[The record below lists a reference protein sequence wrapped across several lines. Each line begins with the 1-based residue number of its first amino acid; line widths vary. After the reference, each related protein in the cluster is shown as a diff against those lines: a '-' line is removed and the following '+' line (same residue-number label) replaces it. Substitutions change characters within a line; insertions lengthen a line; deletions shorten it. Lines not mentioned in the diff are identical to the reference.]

1 VSGLWLNT
9 ISVTI
14 RTRLGHMKP
23 CQRQAVAGWD
33 MNKTDLTAAF
43 EQTSFLYG
51 GNAQFV
57 EQLYAKYLE
66 NPAAV
71 DTHWR
76 LFFDKLD
83 DDTKNAKASVQG
95 PSWKRADWPASPV
108 DERTAA
114 LDGNWVALEKLIAP
128 KIEAKAKAAAP
139 AAQAAPAQS
148 AEDVKR
154 ATMDSVRALML
165 IRAYRIRGHLA
176 ADLDPLKLKEQEP
189 QPELDPATYG
199 FTEADMDRPIYLDRV
214 LGLESATMRQIV
226 EVVRKVY
233 CGSLGVEYIH
243 ISDPKQKLWI
253 QERIEGPDKEIT
265 FTKEGKKAILN
276 KLIESEGFENFLNVK
291 YTGTKRFGLDGG
303 ESMIPALE
311 QIIKRGGNLGL
322 KDIVLGMAHRGR
334 LNVLANVMSKPYSA
348 IFHEFQGGSSTPD
361 EVEGSGDVKYHL
373 GSSSDRSFDGNTVHL
388 SLTANPSHLEIV
400 DPVVLG
406 KARAKQDQRGDKTRT
421 TVLPLLIHGDAAF
434 AGQGVV
440 AECFG
445 LSGLKGHRSGGSIHF
460 IVNNQIGFTT
470 SPIWSRSS
478 PYPSDIAKMIDAP
491 IFHANGDDPESVV
504 FAAKVA
510 MEFRQEFKK
519 PVVIDM
525 FCYRR
530 FGHNETDEPAF
541 TQPLMYKRIAA
552 HQTVVN
558 VYAQRLIASGVITS
572 EEFDQMKA
580 DYRKRLEDAF
590 SVATGYKANKADW
603 LDGRWA
609 GLKTAASLDDD
620 RRGKTGVPIDRL
632 KDLGLK
638 LTKVPKSF
646 TPHKTMQRVL
656 DSRRKMIEEGHG
668 LDWASGEALAFA
680 TLLDEDYKIRL
691 SGQDVQRGT
700 FSQRHAVMIDQ
711 ATEKRYT
718 PLNHLKR
725 DQKIKIEVINSMLSE
740 EAVLG
745 FEYGYSLAEPNAL
758 TLWEAQFGDFA
769 NGAQVIFD
777 QFLSSGERKWLRMSG
792 LVCLLP
798 HGYEGQGPE
807 HSSARLERFLQM
819 CAEDNMQVANC
830 TTPANYFHVLR
841 RQMKRDFRKPLIIMT
856 PKSLLRHKRAVSSL
870 SEMAEGT
877 SFHRVLWDDA
887 QFLPN
892 EKIKLQS
899 DEKIRR
905 VILCTGKV
913 YFDLYEEREKRG
925 IDDVY
930 LMRVEQLY
938 PWPHKVLAQELA
950 RFKNAEFIW
959 CQEEP
964 MNMGAWTFVQPG
976 IERVLEFTKMK
987 NTRPRYV
994 GRPAS
999 ASTATGLMSRHLKE
1013 LKAFLDEA
1021 LA

>member
-1 VSGLWLNT
+1 
-9 ISVTI
+9 
-14 RTRLGHMKP
+14 
-23 CQRQAVAGWD
+23 
-33 MNKTDLTAAF
+33 MNKTDLTTAF

-57 EQLYAKYLE
+57 ENLYARYLE
-66 NPAAV
+66 SPAAV
-71 DTHWR
+71 DSHWR
-76 LFFDKLD
+76 QFFDSLAD
-83 DDTKNAKASVQG
+83 EAQNARAQIKG
-95 PSWKRADWPASPV
+95 PSWKRADWPAAPV

-114 LDGNWVALEKLIAP
+114 LDGNWVALEKLLAP
-128 KIEAKAKAAAP
+128 KIEAKAKEKSAAAP
-139 AAQAAPAQS
+139 AAAPASTQQS
-148 AEDVKR
+148 DEDIRR

-176 ADLDPLKLKEQEP
+176 ADLDPLKLKESEP
-189 QPELDPATYG
+189 QPELDPASYG
-199 FTEADMDRPIYLDRV
+199 FAEADLDRPIFLDKV
-214 LGLESATMRQIV
+214 LGLENATMRQIIDILK
-226 EVVRKVY
+226 RTY
-233 CGSLGVEYIH
+233 CGTLGVEFMH
-243 ISDPKQKLWI
+243 ITDPKQKAWI
-253 QERIEGPDKEIT
+253 QQRIEGPDKEIT

-322 KDIVLGMAHRGR
+322 KEIVLGMAHRGR

-373 GSSSDRSFDGNTVHL
+373 GSSSDRVFDDNTVHL

-406 KARAKQDQRGDKTRT
+406 KARAKQDQRGDKDRT
-421 TVLPLLIHGDAAF
+421 SVLPLLIHGDAAF

-504 FAAKVA
+504 FAAKIA
-510 MEFRQEFKK
+510 MEFRHTFKK

-541 TQPLMYKRIAA
+541 TQPLMYKRIGA
-552 HQTVVN
+552 HKTVVN
-558 VYAQRLIASGVITS
+558 VYGQRLIAEGVITQD
-572 EEFDQMKA
+572 EFDAMKA
-580 DYRKRLEDAF
+580 DYRKRLDDAF

-609 GLKTAASLDDD
+609 GLKVAASQDDD
-620 RRGKTGVPIDRL
+620 RRGKTGVDAAKL
-632 KDLGLK
+632 KELGLR
-638 LTKVPKSF
+638 LTKIPKTF
-646 TPHKTMQRVL
+646 TVHKTMQRVL
-656 DSRRKMIEEGHG
+656 DSRRKMIEEGVG
-668 LDWASGEALAFA
+668 LDWAMAEHLAFA
-680 TLLDEDYKIRL
+680 TLLDENYKIRL

-700 FSQRHAVMIDQ
+700 FSQRHAVLVDQ
-711 ATEKRYT
+711 VNEKRYT
-718 PLNHLKR
+718 PLNHLKK
-725 DQKIKIEVINSMLSE
+725 DQQVKIEVINSMLSE

-769 NGAQVIFD
+769 NGAQVVFD

-830 TTPANYFHVLR
+830 TTPASYFHILR
-841 RQMKRDFRKPLIIMT
+841 RQLKREFRKPLIIMT
-856 PKSLLRHKRAVSSL
+856 PKSLLRHKRATSTL
-870 SEMAEGT
+870 AEMGEGT

-899 DEKIRR
+899 DEKIRK

-913 YFDLYEEREKRG
+913 YYDLYEEREKRG
-925 IDDVY
+925 INDIY
-930 LMRVEQLY
+930 IMRIEQLY
-938 PWPHKVLAQELA
+938 PWPHKALAQELA
-950 RFKNAEFIW
+950 RFKEAEFIW

-964 MNMGAWTFVQPG
+964 MNMGAWTFVQHG
-976 IERVLEFTKMK
+976 IERVLDFVKMK

-994 GRPAS
+994 GRAAS